1 MDATF
6 IQQNQIIERYLMG
19 KLPLKGAQDFERW
32 CRENPD
38 TVAQLGLSDRINS
51 ALRLLDAAGEPL
63 PWTEKPLAAWQ
74 KLPVVAGIAAVAV
87 IGVIAALML
96 FSSVQEKDAT
106 IARLQKAVADQP
118 LDPLQGTRALVVELS
133 RQGPVNRSAVT
144 IGGSRAELADFK
156 FDVSWSKYNQY
167 IVTIDRVDQ
176 GRVAVINNLAR
187 DSNGHLRLGINTSAL
202 GPGDYT
208 VQVEGLDLRRG
219 TAPQGWTRFS
229 VARQGGAF

>member
-1 MDATF
+1 MDITF

-74 KLPVVAGIAAVAV
+74 RLPVVAGIAAVAA
-87 IGVIAALML
+87 IGTIAALML
-96 FSSVQEKDAT
+96 LASVQKKNTEITGLK
-106 IARLQKAVADQP
+106 KAVAEKP
-118 LDPLQGTRALVVELS
+118 VHPLQGTRPLTLELS
-133 RQGPVNRSAVT
+133 RNGPLDHSRLT
-144 IGGSRAELADFK
+144 LGSRAELADFK
-156 FDVSWSKYNQY
+156 FDVSWSRYNQF

-176 GRVAVINNLAR
+176 GRVVVLGNMAR

-219 TAPQGWTRFS
+219 TEPQGWTRFS
-229 VARQGGAF
+229 VAR

>member
-1 MDATF
+1 MDVTF

-63 PWTEKPLAAWQ
+63 PWTEKPLAPWQ
-74 KLPVVAGIAAVAV
+74 RVPAVAAIAAVAV
-87 IGVIAALML
+87 VGVIAAAML
-96 FSSVQEKDAT
+96 FSSVQKRNGE
-106 IARLQKAVADQP
+106 IVRLQRAVAEQP
-118 LDPLQGTRALVVELS
+118 LHALQGTRPLTMELS
-133 RQGPVNRSAVT
+133 RTGPVNRSMAT

-156 FDVSWSKYNQY
+156 FDVSWSKYSLY

-176 GRVAVINNLAR
+176 GRVAVVSNLAR
-187 DSNGHLRLGINTSAL
+187 DSNGHLKLGINTSAL

-219 TAPQGWTRFS
+219 TEPQGWTRFS
-229 VARQGGAF
+229 VTR